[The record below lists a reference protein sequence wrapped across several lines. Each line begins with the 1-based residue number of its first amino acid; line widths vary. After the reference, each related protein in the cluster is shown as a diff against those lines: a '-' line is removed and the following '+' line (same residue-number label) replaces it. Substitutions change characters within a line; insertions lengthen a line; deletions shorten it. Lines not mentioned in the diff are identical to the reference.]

1 MIITYGFIR
10 TKRRGTFRSDN
21 GLEMPFIEVSKC
33 RGRGENN
40 WAEGS
45 RGVKAYRQDI

>member
-1 MIITYGFIR
+1 M
-10 TKRRGTFRSDN
+10 S
-21 GLEMPFIEVSKC
+21 FIEVVSKC

-45 RGVKAYRQDI
+45 RGVKAHRQDV